1 MTQRTW
7 TARAILH
14 IDMDAFFASVE
25 QLDHPEWRGKPV
37 IVGGSPT
44 GRGVVSTASYEARR
58 FGIHSAMPAAQAAR
72 RCPNAIWAPPRFS
85 RYSELADAVCAIFSE
100 FTPRVERVSIDEA
113 YIDVTPTQHN
123 PADPVSIGAMVGP
136 EAFMEVR
143 YLAHAK
149 QQQALELIPAWAD
162 EFRRV
167 FGRPSGGLVHEYR
180 TSDAEVIV
188 VALGSVLGTIKDT
201 VDMMRDEGLSIG
213 VLGITC
219 FRPWPAA
226 AVRNSLQQ
234 AKRVVVLEKSL
245 AVGMGGI
252 VGNNV
257 SASFSG
263 SPDRVHTVIAGL
275 GGRSITRG
283 SLRRVFEQA
292 LTDSLEPLTFL
303 DLDRALVDRVLE
315 RERVQRRSGP
325 IAEGILKDLGVV
337 AAKIG

>member
-1 MTQRTW
+1 
-7 TARAILH
+7 
-14 IDMDAFFASVE
+14 
-25 QLDHPEWRGKPV
+25 
-37 IVGGSPT
+37 
-44 GRGVVSTASYEARR
+44 
-58 FGIHSAMPAAQAAR
+58 
-72 RCPNAIWAPPRFS
+72 
-85 RYSELADAVCAIFSE
+85 
-100 FTPRVERVSIDEA
+100 
-113 YIDVTPTQHN
+113 
-123 PADPVSIGAMVGP
+123 
-136 EAFMEVR
+136 
-143 YLAHAK
+143 
-149 QQQALELIPAWAD
+149 
-162 EFRRV
+162 V
-167 FGRPSGGLVHEYR
+167 FGRPSGGLVREYR
-180 TSDAEVIV
+180 TSDADVIV

-201 VDMMRDEGLSIG
+201 VDGMRDQGHRIG

-226 AVRNSLQQ
+226 AVRAALQR

-263 SPDRVHTVIAGL
+263 APDRVHTVIAGL

-283 SLRRVFEQA
+283 SLHRVFEQA
-292 LTDSLEPLTFL
+292 LADSLEPLTFL